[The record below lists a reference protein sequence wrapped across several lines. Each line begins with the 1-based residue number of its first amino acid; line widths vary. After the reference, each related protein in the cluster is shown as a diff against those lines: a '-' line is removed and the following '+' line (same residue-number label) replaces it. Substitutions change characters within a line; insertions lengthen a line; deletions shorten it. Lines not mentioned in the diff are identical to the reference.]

1 MTDLDVAEAA
11 RALGVTERTI
21 RRWLKDGRLAG
32 FKVGGRIRIPE
43 RAVREVASPYG
54 SAEGEGPARDGGGG
68 PRAAPAGAAGRR
80 AAGAPPLQSALG
92 VCAGPHPSIAPG
104 AARRDQDRRRSPG
117 PEGLRHRSPGPL
129 AARGRFDR
137 PR

>member
-54 SAEGEGPARDGGGG
+54 SAEGEGPAVDVGRDPDVDAVVRGDLPDG
-68 PRAAPAGAAGRR
+68 
-80 AAGAPPLQSALG
+80 ALG
-92 VCAGPHPSIAPG
+92 DADATTHLEAGQPAVLQPAP
-104 AARRDQDRRRSPG
+104 
-117 PEGLRHRSPGPL
+117 
-129 AARGRFDR
+129 DR
-137 PR
+137 PLGDPQGPGRLAGVQGVE